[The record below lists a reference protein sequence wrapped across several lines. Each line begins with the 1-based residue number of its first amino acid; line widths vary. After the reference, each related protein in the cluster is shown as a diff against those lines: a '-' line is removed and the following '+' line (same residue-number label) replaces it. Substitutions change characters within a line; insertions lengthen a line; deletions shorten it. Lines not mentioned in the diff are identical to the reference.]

1 MMRPPDWEINHLHHQ
16 IFGYVINFLYIQK
29 ELDPLFN
36 IVKIVKSFLQVS
48 NLHLFLA
55 GPSALP
61 SEHPGYFPQSV
72 ENNQKT

>member
-1 MMRPPDWEINHLHHQ
+1 MMRPPDWEINPLHHQ
-16 IFGYVINFLYIQK
+16 IFGYVINSLYIQK